1 MKKRTLLISFL
12 VVTFITICVFG
23 FYVTKE
29 RKVEVVI
36 KEFSYDLLDKEDYE
50 VVNKEVIEKNATY
63 NISTELKLNIDEAEF
78 LANKLYSEELGND
91 IDYITMNVFPN
102 KQRATEYSGNLEE
115 VVQQIQVSKKDNKLN
130 VKLNNINI
138 VEGGG
143 GSIPS
148 NYTINS
154 VIPVRDVTKVEVS
167 IPGNLDTISAL
178 SQMKVIAQS
187 IKDLNPDKDID
198 EIYINAVFND
208 QEKISYDYYSK
219 YNNIILY
226 CQEAE

>member
-12 VVTFITICVFG
+12 AVTFIAVCGFG

-50 VVNKEVIEKNATY
+50 IVNKEVVENNATY
-63 NISTELKLNIDEAEF
+63 NIATDLKLNIDEAEF
-78 LANKLYSEELGND
+78 LANKLYAEELGND

-102 KQRATEYSGNLEE
+102 KQMATEYNGELEE
-115 VVQQIQVSKKDNKLN
+115 VAQQIQVSKKDNKLS
-130 VKLNNINI
+130 VKLNNIN
-138 VEGGG
+138 VVTGG
-143 GSIPS
+143 GSTTPT

-154 VIPVRDVTKVEVS
+154 VVPAGDVTKVEVS
-167 IPGNLDTISAL
+167 IPGNLDTINAL
-178 SQMKVIAQS
+178 SQMKIIAQS
-187 IKDLNPDKDID
+187 IRDLNPDKNIN

-208 QEKISYDYYSK
+208 QEKLSYDYYSK
-219 YNNIILY
+219 YDNIILY

>member
-1 MKKRTLLISFL
+1 MISFL
-12 VVTFITICVFG
+12 AVTFIAVCGFG

-50 VVNKEVIEKNATY
+50 IVNKEVVENNATY
-63 NISTELKLNIDEAEF
+63 NIATDLKLNIDEAEF
-78 LANKLYSEELGND
+78 LANKLYAEELGND

-102 KQRATEYSGNLEE
+102 KQMATEYNGELEE
-115 VVQQIQVSKKDNKLN
+115 VAQQIQVSKKDNKLS
-130 VKLNNINI
+130 VKLNNIN
-138 VEGGG
+138 VVTGG
-143 GSIPS
+143 GSTTPT

-154 VIPVRDVTKVEVS
+154 VVPAGDVTKVEVS
-167 IPGNLDTISAL
+167 IPGNLDTINAL
-178 SQMKVIAQS
+178 SQMKIIAQS
-187 IKDLNPDKDID
+187 IRDLNPDKNIN

-208 QEKISYDYYSK
+208 QEKLSYDYYSK
-219 YNNIILY
+219 YDNIILY